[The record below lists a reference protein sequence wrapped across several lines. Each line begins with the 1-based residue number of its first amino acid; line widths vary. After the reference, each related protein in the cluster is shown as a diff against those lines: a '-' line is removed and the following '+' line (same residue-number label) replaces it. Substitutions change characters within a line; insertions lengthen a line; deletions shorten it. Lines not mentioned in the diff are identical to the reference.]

1 MHTVKHNLRGSFSL
15 HTGRYPFH
23 FHMCF
28 DMRNATHPPYV
39 RENSIHDV
47 FSRCITVHGSHGV
60 MVIDINNPY
69 PSNKI
74 CHENIV
80 YFLHLLD
87 IFKLT

>member
-1 MHTVKHNLRGSFSL
+1 MKLTLLQHKIIVIIYPAYSSAKFKRSFSL

-60 MVIDINNPY
+60 MVIVLSTLI
-69 PSNKI
+69 S
-74 CHENIV
+74 
-80 YFLHLLD
+80 
-87 IFKLT
+87 